1 MTTHL
6 PLVLLSACVI
16 LGCGSSEDSGGEP
29 LPGDGQAGS
38 PGLVGVGGAGGA
50 PGPSDCSAAVAP
62 YTITTTELDAAFV
75 PAIDRFWWGGEVPN
89 LPLVVDAENQL
100 YVGLT
105 GELGAT
111 LVAVGETEPRV
122 TVPGARLG
130 GLTVTADGFA
140 LLLHDGSIVEEEDR
154 LWSSVRRVD
163 TSGVTR
169 FETEFFRSSN
179 LDDVG
184 TKGEA
189 GTGRLAYVPATD
201 TLVAYFGHQQRYDDG
216 VRHQGGYLATVD
228 AAGTEERLSGW
239 YGSHNLDQRLAVLR
253 DGRVGLYALGDTY
266 PPGLIF
272 DWLDAPDTTV
282 VYDQTE
288 AQLGDIVELSNSLL
302 LTFLDGQSFY
312 DAETGGGEAS
322 ATRIGLITVEPGQ
335 ALGPLE
341 PRFLEPEKE
350 SGATMTYL
358 HAVPYGPSGELIL
371 LAFRETASRT
381 DRFFTMVV
389 DRAGT
394 VCQPKTELAAEHG
407 FLGDDFR
414 LRPDGT
420 ISWTNAVDDRILVVT
435 LTPG

>member
-1 MTTHL
+1 MINRPFSL
-6 PLVLLSACVI
+6 MLSAFFLV
-16 LGCGSSEDSGGEP
+16 GCGSSEGAEDSEGP
-29 LPGDGQAGS
+29 LGGQAGS
-38 PGLVGVGGAGGA
+38 PGLSGTGGSGGVA
-50 PGPSDCSAAVAP
+50 GPSDCSAAVAP
-62 YTITTTELDAAFV
+62 YTITVTELDAAFV

-89 LPLVVDAENQL
+89 LPLVVDAQNQL
-100 YVGLT
+100 FVGLT

-111 LVAVGETEPRV
+111 LVAVGETAPRV

-130 GLTVTADGFA
+130 GLAVTSDGFA
-140 LLLHDGSIVEEEDR
+140 LLLHDGSIVEEEER

-163 TSGVTR
+163 TSGVTQ

-179 LDDVG
+179 LEDVG

-189 GTGRLAYVPATD
+189 GTGRLAYVPASD

-228 AAGTEERLSGW
+228 SAGVEERLSGW
-239 YGSHNLDQRLAVLR
+239 HGSHNLDQRIAVLR
-253 DGRVGLYALGDTY
+253 DGRVGLFALGDTY

-272 DWLDAPDTTV
+272 EWLNEPDTTV
-282 VYDQTE
+282 VHDQTE
-288 AQLGDIVELSNSLL
+288 AQLGDIVELSNLL
-302 LTFLDGQSFY
+302 VLTFLDGQSFY
-312 DAETGGGEAS
+312 DAETGGGEPS

-350 SGATMTYL
+350 SGTTMTYL
-358 HAVPYGPSGELIL
+358 HAVPYGPSGELML
-371 LAFRETASRT
+371 VAWRETAQR
-381 DRFFTMVV
+381 DERFFTMVL

-394 VCQPKTELAAEHG
+394 VCQPKTELASEHG

-420 ISWTNAVDDRILVVT
+420 ISYTNAVDGRIRVIT